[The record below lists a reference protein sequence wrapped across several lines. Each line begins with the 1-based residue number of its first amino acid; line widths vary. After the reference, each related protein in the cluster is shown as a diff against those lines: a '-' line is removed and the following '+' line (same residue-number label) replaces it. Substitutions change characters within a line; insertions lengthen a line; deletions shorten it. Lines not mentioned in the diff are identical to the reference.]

1 MKQLI
6 EIQDLVFSYAKELVL
21 DRVNASFERGK
32 FSIILGRNGSGKSTM
47 FNILAGLEKKYHGQV
62 CFDGQERRAIK
73 LGKEKYM
80 RIGFLNQFHQ
90 TTFPFTV
97 KEVILT
103 GRASFAKFAPAEQ
116 DFQEVV
122 DILSRF
128 QLSRLIDKPYTSLSG
143 GERQLVLLCR
153 VLVQKPE
160 VLMLDEPTNH
170 LDLHYQVAVLKC
182 IKQLAE
188 EGTTVLCVMHDPNLA
203 FMYGERFYLM
213 QNKQLI
219 DIQEVQGEELHRLL
233 EETYQLTLHRIDN
246 QGKPMFM
253 PLI

>member
-6 EIQDLVFSYAKELVL
+6 HINDLSFSYGKEIVL
-21 DRVNASFERGK
+21 DKVNTSFEQGK
-32 FSIILGRNGSGKSTM
+32 LSIILGRNGSGKSTM
-47 FNILAGLEKKYHGQV
+47 FNILAGLEKKYEGSV
-62 CFDGQERRAIK
+62 SFDGQERRMIK
-73 LGKEKYM
+73 PGKEQHI

-103 GRASFAKFAPAEQ
+103 GRASFAKFSPSEQ
-116 DFQEVV
+116 DFEEVEG
-122 DILSRF
+122 ILSRF
-128 QLSRLIDKPYTSLSG
+128 GLSHLINKPYTSLSG

-213 QNKQLI
+213 QEKQLI
-219 DIQEVQGEELHRLL
+219 DIQEVQGEELHQLL
-233 EETYQLTLHRIDN
+233 ETTYQLPLHRIDN
-246 QGKPMFM
+246 QGKTMFM

>member
-6 EIQDLVFSYAKELVL
+6 HINDLSFSYGKEIVL
-21 DRVNASFERGK
+21 YKVNASFEQGK
-32 FSIILGRNGSGKSTM
+32 LSIILGRNGSGKSTM
-47 FNILAGLEKKYHGQV
+47 FNILAGLEKKYEGSV
-62 CFDGQERRAIK
+62 SFDGQERRMIK
-73 LGKEKYM
+73 PGKEQHI

-103 GRASFAKFAPAEQ
+103 GRASFAKFSPSEQ
-116 DFQEVV
+116 DFEEVEG
-122 DILSRF
+122 ILSRF
-128 QLSRLIDKPYTSLSG
+128 GLSHLINKPYTSLSG

-182 IKQLAE
+182 IKQLAQ

-213 QNKQLI
+213 QEKQLI
-219 DIQEVQGEELHRLL
+219 DIQEVQGEELHQLL
-233 EETYQLTLHRIDN
+233 ETTYQLPLHRIDN
-246 QGKPMFM
+246 QGKTMFM

>member
-6 EIQDLVFSYAKELVL
+6 HINDLSFSYGKEIVL
-21 DRVNASFERGK
+21 DKVNASFEQGK
-32 FSIILGRNGSGKSTM
+32 LSIILGRNGSGKSTM
-47 FNILAGLEKKYHGQV
+47 FNILAGLEKKYEGSV
-62 CFDGQERRAIK
+62 SFDGQERRMIK
-73 LGKEKYM
+73 PGKEQHI

-103 GRASFAKFAPAEQ
+103 GRASFAKFSPSEQ
-116 DFQEVV
+116 DFEEVEG
-122 DILSRF
+122 ILSRF
-128 QLSRLIDKPYTSLSG
+128 GLSHLINKPYTSLSG

-182 IKQLAE
+182 IKQLAQ

-213 QNKQLI
+213 QEKQLI
-219 DIQEVQGEELHRLL
+219 DIQEVQGEELHQLL
-233 EETYQLTLHRIDN
+233 ETTYQLPLHRIDN
-246 QGKPMFM
+246 QGKTMFM